1 MSAPDGYS
9 VRTVEPP
16 DAPLEVGGLATRED
30 GTVVVSTRAGQVWE
44 YDRTQREWSLFTDA
58 VHQALGVV
66 VDDETGDVF
75 TAQKPGLTRLVDADG
90 DGTAEEFEF
99 LTDDWGY
106 QGNYHEWAFGPVR
119 DGDGNFYVTLAT
131 AHDGPGPTVGDSIM
145 NYSSPYRGWCV
156 RITPDGEFDPFAS
169 GMRSPA
175 GVGISPD
182 DEVFYMDQQGG
193 FVPTSFI
200 AHVQEG
206 NFHGHAVSLYGD
218 PDFDRDPDSVPMA
231 ELKGMRTPPAAYVP
245 YNMSLSPIG
254 LTYNDTDGAF
264 GPFDDQIFFGGQSF
278 SKMMRADLEMI
289 DGQYQGAVFDFAD
302 ELQCGVVR
310 EEFSPSGRSLWI
322 GQTDRGFGSE
332 GSAPYGLERIGYDG
346 ETIPFEMQSIGIL
359 SDGFEITFT
368 KPADTGD
375 AGDPD
380 NYEVSHWTYNYW
392 STYGSSRVNETSVSV
407 SGADVSEDGGT
418 VAIELPS
425 VEPPPD
431 DGDLVGRIYGISLDV
446 DSADGESLMNDTGYY
461 TVNEIPE

>member
-99 LTDDWGY
+99 LTDEWGY

-131 AHDGPGPTVGDSIM
+131 AHDGPGPTVGNSIM

-156 RITPDGEFDPFAS
+156 RVTPDGEFDPFAS

-200 AHVQEG
+200 AHVQAG

-231 ELKGMRTPPAAYVP
+231 ELKQMRTPPAAYVP

-254 LTYNDTDGAF
+254 ITYNDTDGAF
-264 GPFDDQIFFGGQSF
+264 GPFDDQLFFGGQSF

-310 EEFSPSGRSLWI
+310 EAFSPSGRSLWL

-375 AGDPD
+375 AGDPG

-392 STYGSSRVNETSVSV
+392 STYGSSRVNETAVDV
-407 SGADVSEDGGT
+407 SGVEVSDGGGT
-418 VAIELPS
+418 VSIQLPS
-425 VEPPPD
+425 VEPPPS
-431 DGDLVGRIYGISLDV
+431 DGDLAGRIYGISLDV
-446 DSADGESLMNDTGYY
+446 DSTDGESMMNDTGYY
-461 TVNEIPE
+461 TVNVIPE

>member
-1 MSAPDGYS
+1 MSAPEGYS
-9 VRTVEPP
+9 IRTIEPP
-16 DAPLEVGGLATRED
+16 NAPLEVGGLATRED
-30 GTVVVSTRAGQVWE
+30 GTIIASTRSGQVWE
-44 YDRTQREWSLFTDA
+44 YSRQTREWSLVTDGL
-58 VHQALGVV
+58 HQALGVV
-66 VDDETGDVF
+66 IDDESGDLV
-75 TAQKPGLTRLVDADG
+75 TAHKPGLIRLIDG
-90 DGTAEEFEF
+90 DGDGMADEFEF
-99 LTDDWGY
+99 LTTEWGY
-106 QGNYHEWAFGPVR
+106 QGNYHEWAFGPVQ
-119 DGDGNFYVTLAT
+119 DSDGNFYVTLAT
-131 AHDGPGPTVGDSIM
+131 AHDGPGPTVGNSIM

-156 RITPDGEFDPFAS
+156 RVTPDGEFDPFAS

-218 PDFDRDPDSVPMA
+218 PDFDRDPDSVSMA
-231 ELKGMRTPPAAYVP
+231 QLKQMRTPPAVYVP

-264 GPFDDQIFFGGQSF
+264 GPFDDQLFFGGQSL

-302 ELQCGVVR
+302 GLQCGVIR
-310 EEFSPSGRSLWI
+310 EEFSPSGQSLWL
-322 GQTDRGFGSE
+322 GQSDRGFGSE
-332 GSAPYGLERIGYDG
+332 GSAPYGLQRIDYDG
-346 ETIPFEMQSIGIL
+346 DTVPFEMQSIGIL

-375 AGDPD
+375 AGDPG

-392 STYGSSRVNETSVSV
+392 STYGSSRVNESSVDV
-407 SGADVSEDGGT
+407 SSADVSDGGET

-425 VEPPPD
+425 VEPPPS
-431 DGDLVGRIYGISLDV
+431 DGDLAGRIYGISLDV

>member
-66 VDDETGDVF
+66 VDDQTGDVF

-99 LTDDWGY
+99 LTEEWGY

-131 AHDGPGPTVGDSIM
+131 AHDGPGPTVGNSIM
-145 NYSSPYRGWCV
+145 NYSSPHRGWCV
-156 RITPDGEFDPFAS
+156 RVTPDGEFDPFAS

-200 AHVQEG
+200 AHVQAG

-231 ELKGMRTPPAAYVP
+231 ELKQMRTPPAAYVP

-254 LTYNDTDGAF
+254 ITYNDTDGAF
-264 GPFDDQIFFGGQSF
+264 GPFDDQLFFGGQSF

-310 EEFSPSGRSLWI
+310 EEFSPSGRSLWL

-359 SDGFEITFT
+359 SDGFKITFT

-375 AGDPD
+375 AGDPG

-392 STYGSSRVNETSVSV
+392 STYGSSRVNETAVDV
-407 SGADVSEDGGT
+407 SGVDVADGGGT
-418 VAIELPS
+418 VSIRLPS
-425 VEPPPD
+425 VEPPPS
-431 DGDLVGRIYGISLDV
+431 DGDLAGRIYGISLDV
-446 DSADGESLMNDTGYY
+446 DSADGESMMNDTGYY
-461 TVNEIPE
+461 TVNVIPE